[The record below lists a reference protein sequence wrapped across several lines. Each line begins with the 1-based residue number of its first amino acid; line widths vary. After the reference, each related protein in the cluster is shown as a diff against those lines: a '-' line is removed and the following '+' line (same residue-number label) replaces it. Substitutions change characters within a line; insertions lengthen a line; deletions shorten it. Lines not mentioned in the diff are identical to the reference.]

1 MGRILGVDFGLARIG
16 IAITDERKIMAL
28 PVGAFRTEKT
38 PALTIQM
45 LVRELASYGAIEK
58 IVIGLPLLLNGKEGD
73 MALAVKAFGALLKE
87 AFQVEVIYWDERLT
101 SAQVDKLMI
110 GAGFNRKK
118 RAQHVDAMAANTILE
133 NYLDSQRLSH

>member
-38 PALTIQM
+38 PALTVQM
-45 LVRELASYGAIEK
+45 LMKELASYGAIEK

-73 MALAVKAFGALLKE
+73 MALAVKAFGSLLNQ
-87 AFQVEVIYWDERLT
+87 AFQVEVVYWDERLT
-101 SAQVDKLMI
+101 SAQVDKLMMDS
-110 GAGFNRKK
+110 GFNRKK
-118 RAQHVDAMAANTILE
+118 RAQHSDAMAAHTILE
-133 NYLDSQRLSH
+133 NYLDSLRI